1 MFTHKERRLTVFAKR
16 RPVAANHAV
25 MGDDRQKIAAIV
37 VGFVAIIG
45 REDDVAALVTDKVFV
60 VGRNQEISA
69 FAETTGAAI
78 GGEIKFPAFL

>member
-1 MFTHKERRLTVFAKR
+1 MFTHEERRMTILAKR
-16 RPVAANHAV
+16 RPIAANHAV
-25 MGDDRQKIAAIV
+25 MGDDRQEIATIV

-45 REDDVAALVTDKVFV
+45 REDNVAALVADEVFV
-60 VGRNQEISA
+60 IRRNQEVSA